1 MSESFKKRGAGAVCA
16 GLLLSTLIMGCAK
29 SSSDVHALGESLQ
42 GESLL
47 DTELSHW
54 DQYISFKIPDT
65 YAGDEILD
73 EHGVPVAPIGLNP
86 KDNKGVFS
94 VIEEEGEPV
103 LRVSGEYYGAVITK
117 ASFDNY
123 HLRLQVKWGDKKWEP
138 RTEKLLDTGI
148 LYHSVGAYGAEYFR
162 SWMMSQEFQIM
173 EGHMGD
179 YWNQATSGIQI
190 KAYPREYI
198 MSPIADAR
206 AEWLDAG
213 GREGEEKYVM
223 RSANYESPM
232 GEWTTLDL
240 ICFEGQSLHIVN
252 GEVVMALRNSH
263 YIDKTGQEI
272 PMQAGRIQLQSEA
285 AEVFYRDIS
294 IAPLEEMPGEYMEY
308 FE

>member
-1 MSESFKKRGAGAVCA
+1 MKFGKQRRCASLVLVGVLVSAV
-16 GLLLSTLIMGCAK
+16 
-29 SSSDVHALGESLQ
+29 ALGCERNEPAPDVLGTLSPRAQ
-42 GESLL
+42 LL
-47 DTELSHW
+47 DADLSHW

-65 YAGDEILD
+65 YDGGEILD

-94 VIEEEGEPV
+94 VVEEEGEPV

-190 KAYPREYI
+190 KAYQREYI
-198 MSPIADAR
+198 KSPIADRR

-263 YIDKTGQEI
+263 YIDEAGQEI
-272 PMQAGRIQLQSEA
+272 PMRAGRIQLQSEA

-294 IAPLEEMPGEYMEY
+294 IAPLTEMPSEYAEY